1 MEGNHCH
8 RAPFLNMNLEKQKM
22 QMKILIVED
31 EYPTAEY
38 TQQLC
43 HETLQKQ
50 LMSIAMVHDLA
61 EALVYVDKHDVDL
74 CLLDLNLHGENGYK
88 LLQTAAAQSFHT
100 VIISAYPDQAL
111 EAFQYGVLDFIVKP
125 FGRDRLQEVLDR
137 FKERTKN
144 DEVDTK
150 YLSVRAKEKYRLVE
164 IENIMYMKSVGPYV
178 ELHLKEG
185 RMELLLK
192 TMNRLEQI
200 LPAYFFRT
208 HRSYFVNLNEIE
220 SFCHSGGGKY
230 ELSLKDGTVL
240 PLSRSKYKSLY
251 SLFHS

>member
-1 MEGNHCH
+1 MIPVN
-8 RAPFLNMNLEKQKM
+8 
-22 QMKILIVED
+22 ILIVED

-43 HETLQKQ
+43 HEILQNESCVIS
-50 LMSIAMVHDLA
+50 MAHDLA
-61 EALVYVDKHDVDL
+61 EALEHVEKHAVDL
-74 CLLDLNLHGENGYK
+74 CLLDLNLHGESGYD

-125 FGRDRLQEVLDR
+125 FGKARLQEVLQR
-137 FKERTKN
+137 FQERPKN
-144 DEVDTK
+144 DDVHTK
-150 YLSVRAKEKYRLVE
+150 YLSVRVNEKYQLVK
-164 IENIMYMKSVGPYV
+164 IEDIMYMKSVGPYV
-178 ELHLKEG
+178 ELHFKNAK
-185 RMELLLK
+185 MELLLK

-208 HRSYFVNLNEIE
+208 HRSYFINLNEVD
-220 SFCHSGGGKY
+220 SFCHIGGGKY
-230 ELSLKDGTVL
+230 ELTLKDSTVL

-251 SLFHS
+251 GLFHD

>member
-8 RAPFLNMNLEKQKM
+8 RTSIFRVNLESQQKPM
-22 QMKILIVED
+22 NILIVED

-43 HETLQKQ
+43 QEILGDE
-50 LMSIAMVHDLA
+50 LSSITMVHDLA
-61 EALVYVDKHDVDL
+61 GALEHVDQHAVDL
-74 CLLDLNLHGENGYK
+74 CLLDLNLHGENGYE

-111 EAFQYGVLDFIVKP
+111 EAFQYGVLDFIAKP
-125 FGRDRLQEVLDR
+125 FGKGRLQEVLIR
-137 FKERTKN
+137 VLERTRN
-144 DEVDTK
+144 DDVSTK
-150 YLSVRAKEKYRLVE
+150 YLSVRTNEKYQLVK
-164 IENIMYMKSVGPYV
+164 IKNIMYIKSVGPYV
-178 ELHLKEG
+178 ELHFKDG
-185 RMELLLK
+185 NMELLLK

-200 LPAYFFRT
+200 LPAYLFRT

-220 SFCHSGGGKY
+220 SFCHASGGKY
-230 ELSLKDGTVL
+230 ELTLKTGMLL

-251 SLFHS
+251 GLFHD